1 MDDALRN
8 APLLPELRRWN
19 PFLVRPL
26 VDRLRSEPQIG
37 RDLLDRQDLVVA
49 RRPASL
55 VAVPGHGRLRR
66 WAESAAVSIGGMI
79 KPRNRGIVSRFAG
92 GAVGGSSPCHSL
104 VTALVI

>member
-79 KPRNRGIVSRFAG
+79 KAANRGI
-92 GAVGGSSPCHSL
+92 GARLPGRAIGGSAACSNL
-104 VTALVI
+104 FTA